1 MEQKVLQRK
10 VNYIAPTLNTETES
24 ETAYRQIRV
33 AAYYPNGRTAQ
44 QL

>member
-24 ETAYRQIRV
+24 ETASDRS
-33 AAYYPNGRTAQ
+33 G
-44 QL
+44 